1 MERRKVLFTYGMSN
15 DAMIIIT
22 DAPKEAIED
31 WCRRYVEEMENGQNT
46 YFDSLKALYY
56 VKELHDSEVD
66 DAEDIE
72 IIGYDE
78 AYDLNNY

>member
-1 MERRKVLFTYGMSN
+1 MERRKILFTNGMSS

-22 DAPKEAIED
+22 DAPKQSIEE
-31 WCRRYVEEMENGQNT
+31 WCRKYNEEMENGQNT
-46 YFDSLKALYY
+46 YFDRLKTLYY
-56 VKELHDSEVD
+56 VKVLHDSEVD

-78 AYDLNNY
+78 AYDLNDY